1 MNRNRS
7 RSAARAGRARTSGRR
22 LTDKVIEGAW
32 LAGVVLVPLLFNPR
46 NYFSF
51 FNDPKYLVL
60 HLVGLVIVTAW
71 IWEWALNARTPNRL
85 SVSRV
90 VEWVARRPERWAVI
104 STGVLALVALVSTA
118 LSPVWIVSLWGRD
131 FTDLGY
137 ELYSFLTLLVV
148 FFALAFRLRTRVQ
161 VRRLMLTLVGTGTLS
176 GLYGVLQRFGWDP
189 IGPGENAGRVFA
201 TFGNPILLGSFLVM
215 TAVIT
220 VSAVLAE
227 DRDRKYVWLIGGTVA
242 LGLQLAAL
250 WFSGS
255 RGPWIGYGVGAIAF
269 PLIGYVWLDRR
280 TLVRS
285 LGLVAAGI
293 VVALVI
299 GILPRAD
306 GGEERNLG
314 DLGSIFEES
323 TGGSI
328 GGRGPIWESALELS
342 VERSWVP
349 EEAAATGVLRTLL
362 GYGPEMFFYAY
373 PLGVDVD
380 QSSTVAQHAHNLPLQ
395 ILMELGLLGLIS
407 FIVLGLLI
415 VYAALRLLNAAR
427 RAGDQGGWASLV
439 VVGLLAA
446 LIGRGTEQMAGVAR
460 ISDMLIFWALMGLLV
475 AVVEIA
481 RREHRADPA
490 SGGRQQKGRERER
503 PGTSLPVPRNVI
515 VVLAIGVTIV
525 SVSLLYFREVRTLQ
539 ASAIAQDA
547 VALLESGRANEALDK
562 YQRAVELNPAVE
574 SYHLSVND
582 LFREAADLAE
592 TAGDLNRAMAGWQGA
607 LDAALNYE
615 DRNPNAFDTQGR
627 LGQAESRLAALG
639 RDDLIDIAGE
649 RYVRMADARPTYP
662 SVLTE
667 TALGLLA
674 VGDDTGGR
682 LYADQALAFETSDFP
697 NHMAWW
703 FRGVALQNLGQLE
716 EAAASYETA
725 VKRAPKSEVARNSHL
740 NLAIVYERLGDTERA
755 EQERLLAETF

>member
-7 RSAARAGRARTSGRR
+7 RSAARVGNARTSARR

-60 HLVGLVIVTAW
+60 HLIALVIVTAW

-85 SVSRV
+85 SVARV
-90 VEWVARRPERWAVI
+90 VDWIGRRPERWAVI
-104 STGVLALVALVSTA
+104 STGALVLVALISTA
-118 LSPVWIVSLWGRD
+118 LSPVWLVSLWGRD

-137 ELYSFLTLLVV
+137 ELYSFLATLVV

-161 VRRLMLTLVGTGTLS
+161 VRRLMLTLAGTGTLAA
-176 GLYGVLQRFGWDP
+176 LYGVLQRFGWDP
-189 IGPGENAGRVFA
+189 LGPGENAGRVFA

-227 DRDRKYVWLIGGTVA
+227 DRDRKYVWLIGGAVA

-250 WFSGS
+250 WFAGS
-255 RGPWIGYGVGAIAF
+255 RGPWIGYAAGAVAF
-269 PLIGYVWLDRR
+269 PLIGYLWLDRR

-285 LGLVAAGI
+285 LGLVAAG
-293 VVALVI
+293 VAVALVI
-299 GILPRAD
+299 GFLRGAD
-306 GGEERNLG
+306 GGDERSLA
-314 DLGSIFEES
+314 DLGSIFDGSE
-323 TGGSI
+323 GGSI

-349 EEAAATGVLRTLL
+349 EEAAATGVLRSLV

-373 PLGVDVD
+373 PLAVDVD
-380 QSSTVAQHAHNLPLQ
+380 QSESVAQHAHNLPLQ

-407 FIVLGLLI
+407 FIVLGLFA
-415 VYAALRLLNAAR
+415 VYAAIRLLNTGR
-427 RAGDQGGWASLV
+427 RSGDQAGWAPLV

-446 LIGRGTEQMAGVAR
+446 LVGRATEQMAGVAR
-460 ISDMLIFWALMGLLV
+460 ISDMLIFWALMGLLI

-481 RREHRADPA
+481 RREHRADPVPEV
-490 SGGRQQKGRERER
+490 RQQKGRERER
-503 PGTSLPVPRNVI
+503 PGVSFLLPRNVI
-515 VVLAIGVTIV
+515 VVLAIGVTIL
-525 SVSLLYFREVRTLQ
+525 SVGLLYFRDVRTLQ
-539 ASAIAQDA
+539 ASAMAQDA
-547 VALLESGRANEALDK
+547 VVLREAGRPNEALDK

-582 LFREAADLAE
+582 LFREAAGLAE
-592 TAGDLNRAMAGWQGA
+592 TAGDVNLAVVGWEGA
-607 LDAALNYE
+607 IDAAKNYE
-615 DRNPNAFDTQGR
+615 DRNLNAFDTQGR

-639 RDDLIDIAGE
+639 RDDLLAIAGE

-662 SVLTE
+662 LVLTE
-667 TALGLLA
+667 TAQGLLA
-674 VGDDTGGR
+674 VGDDAGG
-682 LYADQALAFETSDFP
+682 LFYADQALAFETRDFP
-697 NHMAWW
+697 NPKAWW
-703 FRGVALQNLGQLE
+703 FRGVALENLGELE
-716 EAAASYETA
+716 EAAESYETA
-725 VKRAPKSEVARNSHL
+725 VERAPESEEARKSHL
-740 NLAIVYERLGDTERA
+740 RLAVVYERLGDVERA